1 MSILVRVPSWIVN
14 FVSWSHEVLRRA
26 MAIQTPFHVQR
37 VHPPSDRHLIDA
49 TVTSR
54 AANSFGYVNAVI
66 EINVI
71 GQIMDAVPFQ
81 RRVCRQALRH
91 RREERGVVENLR
103 MPGHASFARGH
114 AGETGFLD

>member
-1 MSILVRVPSWIVN
+1 MSILRRLPSWIVN

-37 VHPPSDRHLIDA
+37 VHPPGDRHLIDA
-49 TVTSR
+49 SVTSR

-71 GQIMDAVPFQ
+71 GQVVDAVPFQ
-81 RRVCRQALRH
+81 RRICGKTLPDG
-91 RREERGVVENLR
+91 RENWRVVEDLR
-103 MPGHASFARGH
+103 MTRHAS
-114 AGETGFLD
+114 